1 MNQHTYTPIEVPLA
15 RRSGLKLCA
24 LALLLAAITAIVGG
38 CAGQGTKSATAKT
51 AAPDAGQALSG
62 DLLYELLAAEFAGN
76 TGDLKT
82 ATEFYSKAAADTD
95 DSRVAARATYIAI
108 YAGDYQQGLKL
119 LERWQAL
126 DPADAEIDRMYA
138 TTYVKLKQPEQAA
151 VSIQKILERE
161 SDDDRTRALAVK
173 TMLQKETD
181 TETALAILA
190 VLNQQDDT
198 NLHMLALQ
206 ARYEAQ
212 LEHYDAALVLLDRV
226 LAQDPELDDVHLIK
240 SRILSVQG
248 RQDEAIAVM
257 AELLRQEP
265 KNASIRLQYARML
278 VEQKDLVGAREQ
290 FLILHQQ
297 QPENPDVLLSL
308 ALLYIDTRELDQAD
322 VYLQKLLKLDKKV
335 DVANYYL
342 GRIAQSRD
350 KAKVAISYY
359 LRVTSGDYEF
369 DSRLRIAGLFAQLG
383 REREGLQQLE
393 VLAEQKTEWSDRVRV
408 YLAQGEI
415 LRSLHKYKEGFEMFS
430 RVLIQ
435 KPDDPDLL
443 YARAIIAEKVD
454 RIDITETDLLKV
466 LSNEPENVNALNALG
481 YTLADRTG
489 RLEEALDYIKRA
501 AALVPDDPAILDS
514 LGWVSY
520 RLGKMEEA
528 LKWLE
533 MAFTKLED
541 AEIAAHYGEVLWKSN
556 QQDKARKVWTRGR
569 ELDAKHPVL
578 IETLKRFNF

>member
-1 MNQHTYTPIEVPLA
+1 MMQHTCNFPGYLQP
-15 RRSGLKLCA
+15 RRASAWPGA
-24 LALLLAAITAIVGG
+24 LVLLLAVTVFLGG
-38 CAGQGTKSATAKT
+38 CAGHTAKSGT
-51 AAPDAGQALSG
+51 AENSPVPAEQALSG
-62 DLLYELLAAEFAGN
+62 DLLYQLLAAEFAGN
-76 TGDLKT
+76 SGDLKA
-82 ATEFYSKAAADTD
+82 ATRFYSRAAEEAS

-108 YAGDYQQGLKL
+108 YAGDYERGLKL

-126 DPADAEIDRMYA
+126 DPADEEIDRMYA
-138 TTYVKLKQPEQAA
+138 TTYVKLKQPEKAA
-151 VSIQKILERE
+151 AYIQQILERE
-161 SDDDRTRALAVK
+161 SDDDRERALAVK
-173 TMLQKETD
+173 NMLQKETD
-181 TETALAILA
+181 TETSLAIIA
-190 VLNQQDDT
+190 VLNKSGDT

-212 LEHYDAALVLLDRV
+212 LEHYDTALALLDRV
-226 LAQDPELDDVHLIK
+226 LAEDPALDDVHLIK
-240 SRILSVQG
+240 ARILTVLG
-248 RQDEAIAVM
+248 REDEATSVIAT
-257 AELLRQEP
+257 LLEQQPE
-265 KNASIRLQYARML
+265 NASIRLQYARML

-290 FLILHQQ
+290 FLILHRQ

-308 ALLYIDTRELDQAD
+308 ALLYIDTRELDQAEL
-322 VYLQKLLKLDKKV
+322 YLQKLLKLDKKV

-342 GRIAQSRD
+342 GRIAQNQE
-350 KAKVAISYY
+350 KHKLAISFY

-393 VLAEQKTEWSDRVRV
+393 ALAEQKTEWSDRVRV

-415 LRSLHKYKEGFEMFS
+415 FRSLHLYKEGFEMFS

-454 RIDITETDLLKV
+454 RIDITEKDLLKV
-466 LSNEPENVNALNALG
+466 LSAEPENVNALNALG
-481 YTLADRTG
+481 YTLADRTS
-489 RLEEALDYIKRA
+489 RLEEALDYIRRA

-520 RLGKMEEA
+520 RLGRMDDA
-528 LKWLE
+528 LKWLG
-533 MAFTKLED
+533 MAFNKLKD

-556 QQDKARKVWTRGR
+556 QQDKAREVWSRGR
-569 ELDAKHPVL
+569 EIDAKHPVL
-578 IETLKRFNF
+578 IETLKRFKF

>member
-1 MNQHTYTPIEVPLA
+1 MIQPTFTSPDFPRQRLT
-15 RRSGLKLCA
+15 SCKLGA
-24 LALLLAAITAIVGG
+24 LVLLLAMLGG
-38 CAGQGTKSATAKT
+38 CAGSAKKMSAD
-51 AAPDAGQALSG
+51 DASADQALSG
-62 DLLYELLAAEFAGN
+62 DLLYQLLAAEFAGN

-82 ATEFYSKAAADTD
+82 ATDFYSRAASETS
-95 DSRVAARATYIAI
+95 DSRVAARATYIAV
-108 YAGDYQQGLKL
+108 YAGDYERGLGL
-119 LERWQAL
+119 LKRWQEL
-126 DPADAEIDRMYA
+126 DPADEEIDRMYA
-138 TTYVKLKQPEQAA
+138 TAYVKLKQPEQAA
-151 VSIQKILERE
+151 EYIQKILDRE
-161 SDDDRTRALAVK
+161 SDDDRSRALAVK

-181 TETALAILA
+181 TETSLAILA
-190 VLNQQDDT
+190 VLNQQDEN

-212 LEHYDAALVLLDRV
+212 LEHYDAALVLLDQV
-226 LAQDPELDDVHLIK
+226 LAKDPALDDVHLIK
-240 SRILSVQG
+240 SRILSAQG
-248 RQDEAIAVM
+248 RQQEATAVM
-257 AELLRQEP
+257 AELLAQQP
-265 KNASIRLQYARML
+265 KNVGIRLQYARML

-308 ALLYIDTRELDQAD
+308 ALLYIDTREMAQAEIN
-322 VYLQKLLKLDKKV
+322 LQKLLKLDKKV

-342 GRIAQSRD
+342 GRIAQSED
-350 KAKVAISYY
+350 KAKLAISYY

-393 VLAEQKTEWSDRVRV
+393 ALAESKTEWSDRVRV

-415 LRSLHKYKEGFEMFS
+415 LRSLHLYKEGFEMFS

-466 LSNEPENVNALNALG
+466 LSAEPENVNALNALG

-489 RLEEALDYIKRA
+489 RLEEALDYIRRA

-520 RLGKMEEA
+520 RLGQMDEA
-528 LKWLE
+528 LKWLG
-533 MAFTKLED
+533 MAFNKLED

-556 QQDKARKVWTRGR
+556 QQEKAREVWTRGR

-578 IETLKRFNF
+578 IETLKRFKF